1 MKGHKKMK
9 ALKTF
14 IYGDYMGT
22 EGEQVKIDN
31 PDVVKKLI
39 AKKIIIDEKEKGV
52 ELGKKDNSR

>member
-1 MKGHKKMK
+1 MK

-39 AKKIIIDEKEKGV
+39 AKKIIVDEKEKGV
-52 ELGKKDNSR
+52 ELGKKDNNR